1 VGRWADIV
9 KIRIALTLPLAL
21 AVVLLMSK
29 ASFADEEAIRVVI
42 ATRVFDETTSVPGK
56 GIPPEVL
63 EDAHGI
69 AVIPDVI
76 KVGFI
81 AGGRHGRGVLAVR
94 DEEDKWSLPILVA
107 ITGGS
112 FGLQAGAQ
120 SIDLILVFRT
130 KKSVENLTRGKF
142 TIGLDAAVAAGPVG
156 KRGEAATDARFKA
169 EIYSYSKT
177 RGLFA
182 GLSLDGS
189 AIHFDEDAN
198 EAFYR
203 KKKVRAEDIISGLD
217 IKLPTAAVEFREMLN
232 R

>member
-1 VGRWADIV
+1 V

-21 AVVLLMSK
+21 AAALLMSK
-29 ASFADEEAIRVVI
+29 VSFADEEAIRVVI
-42 ATRVFDETTSVPGK
+42 ATRIFSETTSLAET
-56 GIPPEVL
+56 GIPPSFL
-63 EDAHGI
+63 KDAHGI

-81 AGGRHGRGVLAVR
+81 AGARHGRGVLAVR
-94 DEEDKWSLPILVA
+94 DEEGKWSHPILVS

-112 FGLQAGAQ
+112 FGPQIGAQ

-130 KKSVENLTRGKF
+130 KKSVEHLTRGKF

-156 KRGEAATDARFKA
+156 KRGEAATDARLKA
-169 EIYSYSKT
+169 EIYSYSRT

-182 GLSLDGS
+182 GISLDGS
-189 AIHFDEDAN
+189 AINIDNKAN
-198 EAFYR
+198 AAFYR
-203 KKKVRAEDIISGLD
+203 KKKVRAEEIISGRD
-217 IKLPTAAVEFREMLN
+217 IKLPIAAVEFRETLN